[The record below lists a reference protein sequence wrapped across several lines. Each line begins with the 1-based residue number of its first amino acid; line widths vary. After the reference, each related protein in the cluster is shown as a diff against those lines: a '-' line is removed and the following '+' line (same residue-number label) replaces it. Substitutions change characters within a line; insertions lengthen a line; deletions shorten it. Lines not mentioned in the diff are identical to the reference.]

1 MSCWKRH
8 QRSLC
13 FQFGF
18 GALCAAVA
26 LAPTAALAAPELINN
41 GGFDEPIVATG
52 GFELFAV
59 GQGIGGWRVVRAPG
73 NVGVVSGDFTS
84 NGFRF
89 PAASGRQWL
98 DLTGSSNTR
107 TGVAQSVST
116 TPGTQYQLSFAV
128 GNVYDPGGIFGVSST
143 VEAFADGRKLLDA
156 TNTQGKGSSQIVWQ
170 RFSTTVT
177 ATSLAT
183 TLTFINGDRAD
194 DTNNGLDAVSLV
206 PMEDQRSAIAASLA
220 SPADALGSLGHDIA
234 VLVVAA
240 GATLFITF
248 PAQLFNHTFQEN
260 YDEIVGFAQRRLPF
274 LRRARA
280 HPRLQSGGRRGAL
293 RVALVI
299 GLGSLLAGFLDPSF
313 GLSWKSVETY
323 VGLALA
329 LLVTVS
335 VPGVA
340 AGSYR
345 RFRGSSRAFALLAL
359 PAGLGIALVSVVV
372 SRLTS
377 FQPGYLYGVVAGVV
391 FAQHLP
397 AREEGRAT
405 AVSVISMLAVAVAAW
420 ALWDVVN
427 PSAIGQTA
435 IAPLVILDDFLA
447 SVVVGGLVG
456 TVIGLLPLQ
465 FLPGGRIA
473 AWHRGAWAAVFIA
486 ALFGLAGILLWPN
499 RGGHPGTAP
508 LVTVV
513 ALFVVFG
520 GSSVASWW
528 YFERRHRRAARAAGI
543 HRSPP

>member
-1 MSCWKRH
+1 MSRGTRH
-8 QRSLC
+8 QRSLR
-13 FQFGF
+13 FQFVF

-26 LAPTAALAAPELINN
+26 LAPVVALAAPELINN
-41 GGFDEPIVATG
+41 GGFEEPIVSTG
-52 GFELFAV
+52 GFQLFAI
-59 GQGIGGWRVVRAPG
+59 GQGIGAWRVVGAPG

-98 DLTGSSNTR
+98 DLTGGSNTR

-143 VEAFADGRKLLDA
+143 VEVFADGRKLLDA
-156 TNTQGKGSSQIVWQ
+156 TNTQGKGSSQMVWQ

-177 ATSLAT
+177 ATSSAT

-194 DTNNGLDAVSLV
+194 DTNNGLDAVSLF
-206 PMEDQRSAIAASLA
+206 PMADQRSSIAASLA
-220 SPADALGSLGHDIA
+220 SPGDALGSLGHDIV
-234 VLVVAA
+234 VLGVAA

-248 PAQLFNHTFQEN
+248 PAQLFNHTLQEN
-260 YDEIVGFAQRRLPF
+260 YAEIVGFAQRRLPF
-274 LRRARA
+274 LRRTRA
-280 HPRLQSGGRRGAL
+280 NPRSQSGGRRGAL
-293 RVALVI
+293 RAALVI

-340 AGSYR
+340 ALGYR
-345 RFRGSSRAFALLAL
+345 RFRGSNHVFTLLAL
-359 PAGLGIALVSVVV
+359 PAGLGIALVCVVV
-372 SRLTS
+372 SRLSS

-391 FAQHLP
+391 FARHLP
-397 AREEGRAT
+397 EREEGRST
-405 AVSVISMLAVAVAAW
+405 AVSVTSMLAVAVAAW

-427 PSAIGQTA
+427 PVAIGQTA

-473 AWHRGAWAAVFIA
+473 AWHRGAWATVFIA
-486 ALFGLAGILLWPN
+486 ALFGLTGVLLWPN

-528 YFERRHRRAARAAGI
+528 YFERRHRQKARAAGI
-543 HRSPP
+543 HKGH